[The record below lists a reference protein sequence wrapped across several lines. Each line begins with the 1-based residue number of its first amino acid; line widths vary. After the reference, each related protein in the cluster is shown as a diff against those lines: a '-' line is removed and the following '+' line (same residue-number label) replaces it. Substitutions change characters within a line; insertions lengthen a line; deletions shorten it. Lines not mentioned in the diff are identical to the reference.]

1 MKVVVDT
8 NVFVSSFLNPQG
20 VPRRVIDLWKAGR
33 VTLCLSTPI
42 IAEYAEVL
50 SRFGLADGPELK
62 ELLDLFAA
70 RMHVI
75 FAPKPP
81 RLTLVPEDPA
91 DEKFIECAVAT
102 NAEFVISGDKHLLTI
117 GTHGSVTILT
127 SASFLDRLSS

>member
-50 SRFGLADGPELK
+50 SRFGLAEGPELK

-75 FAPKPP
+75 FTPKPP
-81 RLTLVPEDPA
+81 RIALVPEDPA
-91 DEKFIECAVAT
+91 DEKVIECAIAAD
-102 NAEFVISGDKHLLTI
+102 AEFLISGDKHLLTI
-117 GTHGSVTILT
+117 GTHDSIVILT
-127 SASFLDRLSS
+127 PVSFLDRMST